1 MEDQFATRNIMQQ
14 KTWFHY
20 AVSALDCEVAA
31 EVHNLVLHPPE
42 DDKLRSELIKCT
54 EASEQRRLQQLL
66 MAEELGDGKPTQLL
80 QRMQQLLGD
89 SGPAPD
95 SSFVHELFLQ
105 CLPSNVQMVLASS
118 SSILTLT

>member
-1 MEDQFATRNIMQQ
+1 MEAQFATRNITQQ
-14 KTWFHY
+14 KMRFHY
-20 AVSALDCEVAA
+20 AVSALDRKVAA

-42 DDKLRSELIKCT
+42 DDKLRSELIKRT
-54 EASEQRRLQQLL
+54 ETSEQRRLHQLL
-66 MAEELGDGKPTQLL
+66 TVEELGDRKPTQLL